1 VTSKNLVLSWGTT
14 WGRNVEGSRDWPE
27 AAKSSC
33 RGGARDQHPREH
45 IRDHSMQERER
56 FRDHRDASAVKHDD
70 HDMRRMGKTPELRRV
85 YRQVSIMSLTCV
97 IMATWEYLFTANS
110 RGLLNGGPGGMIW
123 SYIWT
128 LTGFGLMVVSLAE
141 LNSMVSGP

>member
-1 VTSKNLVLSWGTT
+1 MKDDGIEDGHGHL
-14 WGRNVEGSRDWPE
+14 
-27 AAKSSC
+27 
-33 RGGARDQHPREH
+33 
-45 IRDHSMQERER
+45 RDHK
-56 FRDHRDASAVKHDD
+56 DASAAKHDD

-85 YRQVSIMSLTCV
+85 FRQVSIMSLTCV

-128 LTGFGLMVVSLAE
+128 LTGFGLMVASLAE
-141 LNSMVSGP
+141 LSSMVSGLRFP